1 MAESEEELQAQ
12 RLPELFESSRQLVE
26 ELERATLPSG
36 SRLIQDMVKQGLKL
50 LERAADMLSQL
61 DMFGPNEDLEELASG
76 ELRYLLVPAFR
87 GALTL
92 RLANPSKRL
101 EHLRQAREYFE
112 QFLSRCHSYRV
123 PPPSPARNGCEGTTS
138 ASGPGAPGLVAMAVR
153 RQEKIQ
159 RCLRRKETEQRLS
172 ALRDAVLGG
181 PADEERVREF
191 HLLSLRRWVDVS
203 LEELE
208 SIDREVRIL
217 EQRGCSSSRA
227 SPSCLPFVLMR
238 DTAQA
243 RVFGLGY
250 PSLATMTVHE
260 WSEQQRQKC
269 AAAPAQEAPQGPE
282 TVEQGQASQPEKEQA
297 REDDDDEKILRRAQ
311 EWDDWKD
318 THPRGYGNR
327 QNMG

>member
-12 RLPELFESSRQLVE
+12 RLPELFESSRELVE

-123 PPPSPARNGCEGTTS
+123 AECPPAPAAPAPAPAAPGEPPPSPARNGCEGTTS

-159 RCLRRKETEQRLS
+159 RCL
-172 ALRDAVLGG
+172 
-181 PADEERVREF
+181 
-191 HLLSLRRWVDVS
+191 
-203 LEELE
+203 
-208 SIDREVRIL
+208 
-217 EQRGCSSSRA
+217 
-227 SPSCLPFVLMR
+227 
-238 DTAQA
+238 
-243 RVFGLGY
+243 VFGLGY

-297 REDDDDEKILRRAQ
+297 REDADDEKILRRAQ